1 MQKNVY
7 TLLNGP
13 VVELSLEAF
22 RATMESDKCR
32 IPTAKEVIMFD
43 NYARFLA
50 DVTCIHDMED
60 AGVLVTVNFGNAFD
74 VLSDRDI
81 YHELYSIFLHKN
93 YPLVVGKKL
102 LFSTGRVDVILADDG
117 RSNGCPFPSGYTRF
131 CSDVPEQHVD
141 TPDVHI
147 VKSGEIHD
155 FVRILSQKNH
165 SLGEITALHR
175 SEFSEEEL
183 HALRTAGIVDEA
195 EFMSEAWDGGAS
207 KESEREVCAVQENL
221 ALTGMFCLY
230 DLEIDCSSFKIDET
244 NVVLF
249 EGIFQD
255 NICLQRDSSKY
266 LEEQSDFWVE
276 STVMGEIVE
285 EEFVIGTTLVLSQID
300 PDDNGMIRLK
310 VANKLISDVRS
321 DHGWYM

>member
-22 RATMESDKCR
+22 RTMMESDKFR
-32 IPTAKEVIMFD
+32 IPTAQDVILFD

-60 AGVLVTVNFGNAFD
+60 AGVLVTVNYGNAFD

-81 YHELYSIFLHKN
+81 YHELYSLFLHKN
-93 YPLVVGKKL
+93 YPLVVGSQL
-102 LFSTGRVDVILADDG
+102 LFSPGRVDVVLTDAD
-117 RSNGCPFPSGYTRF
+117 RSNGRQSSSGYTRF
-131 CSDVPEQHVD
+131 CSNIPGQHVD
-141 TPDVHI
+141 TRDVQI
-147 VKSGEIHD
+147 VRSGEIHD

-175 SEFSEEEL
+175 SGFSEDEL
-183 HALRTAGIVDEA
+183 HVLRKAGIVDEA
-195 EFMSEAWDGGAS
+195 EFMSEAWDGGS
-207 KESEREVCAVQENL
+207 KESDGEVSVVQKNQ

-230 DLEIDCSSFKIDET
+230 DLEIDCSNFRIDET

-255 NICLQRDSSKY
+255 NICLQRDSSVY

-276 STVMGEIVE
+276 STVMGKLVE
-285 EEFVIGTTLVLSQID
+285 EEFVIGTSLVLTQID
-300 PDDNGMIRLK
+300 PDDNGRIRLK
-310 VANKLISDVRS
+310 VANKLVNDVRS
-321 DHGWYM
+321 DHGFYM